1 MKFENKDQVKAWLRT
16 LPDAQKEMKLKI
28 DFYNILINDLARID
42 KADEKL
48 LRLRPEADTY
58 KTSISNIEY
67 YRNQIT
73 ECRQKYECMLDDLN
87 RLSKLLTAD
96 ENAII
101 TAKYLKGA
109 TWDAMEFMV
118 FFSRRQCFRILDRA
132 LEKLIGQSVNG

>member
-1 MKFENKDQVKAWLRT
+1 MLLKNKDTVKKWLRG
-16 LPDAQKEMKLKI
+16 LPLAEKDMKLKI
-28 DFYNILINDLARID
+28 DFYNTLINDLTRID

-73 ECRQKYECMLDDLN
+73 ECRRKYEHMLDDLN

-96 ENAII
+96 ENAVI
-101 TAKYLKGA
+101 TAKYLKGV
-109 TWDAMEFMV
+109 TWDAMEFTLY
-118 FFSRRQCFRILDRA
+118 FSRRQCFRILDSA
-132 LEKLIGQSVNG
+132 VGKLIGQTVGE